1 MPTKVFA
8 RQNWSWSR
16 WSRWPLEPLEPL
28 ELPLERS

>member
-1 MPTKVFA
+1 MHTKVFA